1 MEIGSLML
9 RTKKYEDQQEMLLTD
24 GEIEVIL
31 KQDLGRLE
39 NYSLDRELNIFG
51 IGRVESNGDNEIYLE
66 ANSLT
71 PADRQDELSQST
83 KETLE
88 ELIGETYE
96 TSNIED
102 S

>member
-1 MEIGSLML
+1 MG
-9 RTKKYEDQQEMLLTD
+9 K
-24 GEIEVIL
+24 IEVIL

-39 NYSLDRELNIFG
+39 NDLLDRELNILG

-71 PADRQDELSQST
+71 PADPQDKLSQST

-88 ELIGETYE
+88 ELIGETHE
-96 TSNIED
+96 TNNIEILRFFGRARI
-102 S
+102 